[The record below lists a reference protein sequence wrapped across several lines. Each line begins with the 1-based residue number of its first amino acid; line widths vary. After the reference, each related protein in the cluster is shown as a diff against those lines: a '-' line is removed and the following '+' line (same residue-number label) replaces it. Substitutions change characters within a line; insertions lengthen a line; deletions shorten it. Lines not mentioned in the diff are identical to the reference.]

1 MNNSLA
7 KKLAK
12 HVENA
17 NMSSVYVLTLSSL
30 AVMGFPVMW
39 LAGVI
44 VSFYILEKESSSHS
58 LVTFASIFPIIIA
71 FFFLADM
78 LLWQVFWQVMLFVGL
93 IIVLSYVL
101 RLYSSWTSL
110 LQFAGVFCAAAI
122 ILLYVIYPDIDA
134 WWYDRLASFFDPAE
148 LAQADVNIA
157 SYAKYATGMQAITV
171 LVSVVFNVIVA
182 RIWQAGLYDKVAK
195 AKKELLAAKTTY
207 TSLLVILVLLVATVY
222 KVSWGLDALI
232 VALAPAFFVGLSIF
246 HSWLQTRCS
255 KKHRAMVVTMF
266 YIMNL
271 IFFPYLPILVISMG
285 LLDSIV
291 DLRKKFCIKHK

>member
-12 HVENA
+12 HIENT
-17 NMSSVYVLTLSSL
+17 NMSSVYVLALSSL
-30 AVMGFPVMW
+30 AIIGLPVMW

-44 VSFYILEKESSSHS
+44 VSFYILERESNSHS
-58 LVTFASIFPIIIA
+58 LVIFAAIFPIIIA
-71 FFFLADM
+71 FFFLEDM

-110 LQFAGVFCAAAI
+110 LQFAGIFCAAAI
-122 ILLYVIYPDIDA
+122 ILLYVIYPNIDA
-134 WWYDRLASFFDPAE
+134 WWYDRLASFFDPSE
-148 LAQADVNIA
+148 LAQADINIA

-182 RIWQAGLYDKVAK
+182 RIWQSALYDKVAK

-207 TSLLVILVLLVATVY
+207 ASLLVVLVFLVATIC
-222 KVSWGLDALI
+222 KVNWGLDALI
-232 VALAPAFFVGLSIF
+232 AALAPAFFVGLSIV
-246 HSWLQTRCS
+246 HSWLQTSC
-255 KKHRAMVVTMF
+255 KNKHRTIVVTMF